1 MSVSAEQPWQPL
13 PLLSVAFVTQQLEQR
28 QRGASAAA
36 AEDLAAA
43 HAALMQQALLQL
55 QRLGERQAAAQK
67 GGGGGAPAP
76 AALLRTGTA
85 GCYRL
90 LRALQQHMPAAAF
103 LSALVELAGSS
114 PADRVRRKALQLL
127 AGAARDAMEELG
139 WHSADQAPEDAE
151 AVAQAALSACTPA
164 MALLAGRATGERPSP
179 LTKQTALAAVGSVA
193 SAFGPK
199 HPQQLLDV
207 LPAVLAATH
216 AEQAAVRG
224 SALAAAAALAAALGP
239 RLVPQLPQTV
249 AAVIAAVESA
259 AGAVTK
265 ASAQQAADG
274 AGGGSDSGS
283 GSESEGGGGHSG
295 GARRRRGTA
304 SGPSETAA
312 LELSAA
318 LAAVA
323 ALVEHLGAFL
333 APHLPLLLGVLL
345 HPAVL
350 QCHSAR
356 CADVAAAI
364 RRQLASSVPARL
376 LLPPLLAHLEPA
388 AEAGAGSAVALLR
401 LLSSAVDAMDAPALA
416 SHHEAVFAALLR
428 ALDLRRRR
436 PAALLADGCGAMLV

>member
-1 MSVSAEQPWQPL
+1 MPLHSSPTSTSVHSIAHSSGASLADPPPPPNLPRLQAPLLLQASAATALLEHSMDVSQQQPWQPL

-36 AEDLAAA
+36 ADDLAAA
-43 HAALMQQALLQL
+43 HAQLMQQALLQL

-67 GGGGGAPAP
+67 AGTAP
-76 AALLRTGTA
+76 AALVRTGTA

-90 LRALQQHMPAAAF
+90 LRSLQQHMPAADF
-103 LSALVELAGSS
+103 LAALVALAGSS

-127 AGAARDAMEELG
+127 ATAVRDAAEDLG
-139 WHSADQAPEDAE
+139 SWQAEQQSAEAAE
-151 AVAQAALSACTPA
+151 AVAQAALAACQPA
-164 MALLAGRATGERPSP
+164 MAMLAAPQGRGAAAGWEPSSP

-193 SAFGPK
+193 AAFGPQ
-199 HPQQLLDV
+199 HPEQLLAV
-207 LPAVLAATH
+207 LPAVLAATC

-224 SALAAAAALAAALGP
+224 SALAATAALAAALGP

-265 ASAQQAADG
+265 AVAEQQAEEEAEADAG
-274 AGGGSDSGS
+274 ASSDSSS
-283 GSESEGGGGHSG
+283 GSESAGEDGT
-295 GARRRRGTA
+295 AQRRQRRGAAA
-304 SGPSETAA
+304 SGPGEGAA
-312 LELSAA
+312 LELAAA

-350 QCHSAR
+350 QVSREEVGGLMALPQPMQGT
-356 CADVAAAI
+356 
-364 RRQLASSVPARL
+364 RR
-376 LLPPLLAHLEPA
+376 
-388 AEAGAGSAVALLR
+388 
-401 LLSSAVDAMDAPALA
+401 
-416 SHHEAVFAALLR
+416 
-428 ALDLRRRR
+428 
-436 PAALLADGCGAMLV
+436 